1 MKIGIHVTTY
11 NRLEFTKQC
20 IQSILWSRPSNVIIT
35 IVDNASTD
43 GTVEWLNELYDSTP
57 MVTNIVFNKEN
68 MHLGYAVNQG
78 WEILSKTCDILLWQN
93 NDFLMEPG
101 WEENVNHCFEDL
113 KLDCVVGTVR
123 PDRENIKKTTING
136 GTYTDVLDVG
146 AAYFVTKECYEKGIT
161 PSITEFRKDYVGPG
175 PSFHKKLK
183 GLKFVRLAH
192 PGVLVRDSE
201 YNKPEYI
208 EYYNKTMNIRG
219 REDKLNK
226 WRKMDKLGN
235 PRGWCNWD
243 SFLDKHYPDRRK

>member
-1 MKIGIHVTTY
+1 MKIGLHITTY

-20 IQSILWSRPSNVIIT
+20 IQSILWSKSDNTVVT

-43 GTVEWLNELYDSTP
+43 STVEWLHELYDLTP
-57 MVTNIVFNKEN
+57 MITNVIFNQEN
-68 MHLGYAVNQG
+68 KHLGYAVNQG
-78 WEILSKTCDILLWQN
+78 WEILSKTCDVLGWIN
-93 NDFLMEPG
+93 NDFLFESG
-101 WEENVNHCFEDL
+101 WDGNVRTCFQDL
-113 KLDCVVGTVR
+113 DLDCLVGTVR

-146 AAYFVTKECYEKGIT
+146 AAYFVTKEAYEKGVF
-161 PSITEFRKDYVGPG
+161 PSIAEFSKDYVGPG

-201 YNKPEYI
+201 YNKPEYV
-208 EYYNKTMNIRG
+208 EYYNKTMGIRG
-219 REDKLNK
+219 REGKLNK
-226 WRKMDKLGN
+226 WRKMDKSGN